1 MSRAEVLVDADW
13 VQMHI
18 GDPRIALV
26 EVDEDT
32 TAYDKG
38 HIQGAIKLDW
48 QTDLQDPV
56 KRDFVGQPGRRPLPR

>member
-1 MSRAEVLVDADW
+1 MSRETTLVTADW
-13 VQMHI
+13 VEQNL
-18 GDPRIALV
+18 DNDQVVLV

-48 QTDLQDPV
+48 TTDLQDQV
-56 KRDFVGQPGRRPLPR
+56 RRDFVSKE